1 MKKNSP
7 MPGSLKAA
15 GGMMVA
21 YASLSLVV
29 VLIIILVPLII
40 WAASGEDLAEQA
52 DLLQSAFY
60 TMEGVSTY
68 IMRGVAGLFVI
79 AMFTNL
85 IFSYIIL
92 IYGVG
97 ILRNRLTKKPP
108 TWIPVLILVSVL
120 VSFSLNPWIIK
131 LIFGIMIMIFLSR
144 EETKRYYL
152 WYHGK
157 PLPDMGGPI
166 PPPPGPPPG
175 NTRLNVYSGPSPYAY
190 NKHQL

>member
-1 MKKNSP
+1 

-15 GGMMVA
+15 GGMMIA
-21 YASLSLVV
+21 YASLSLVI

-40 WAASGEDLAEQA
+40 WAASGKDLVEQA
-52 DLLQSAFY
+52 DILQSAFY
-60 TMEGVSTY
+60 TMDGFSIY
-68 IMRGVAGLFVI
+68 IMRGLAGLFVI
-79 AMFTNL
+79 ALFTNL
-85 IFSYIIL
+85 IFSYVIL
-92 IYGVG
+92 VYGVG

-144 EETKRYYL
+144 EETKKYYL

-157 PLPDMGGPI
+157 PIPDLLGPI
-166 PPPPGPPPG
+166 APTPGPPPG
-175 NTRLNVYSGPSPYAY
+175 NNVFKVYSGPSPYGY
-190 NKHQL
+190 NKQQL